1 MSRTDFYE
9 DPNAPKANSL
19 KVAVSALVRN
29 EHGQVLMIH
38 RTDNGKASIPGGGME
53 FGETLTQAVVREV
66 EEETGIDVAVTG
78 LIGIFSNP
86 EHVIAYD
93 DGEVRQ
99 EFSICFTA
107 DPIGGELR
115 TSTESKAVG
124 WVEPGDL
131 VNLDIHP
138 SIWLRIERGLEGHAE
153 PYYT

>member
-1 MSRTDFYE
+1 MSRTDFYQ
-9 DPNAPKANSL
+9 DPSAPKANSL

-29 EHGQVLMIH
+29 DRGQVLMIH

-53 FGETLTQAVVREV
+53 FGETPSQAVVREV
-66 EEETGIDVAVTG
+66 EEETGIDVVVTG
-78 LIGIFSNP
+78 LIGIFSDP

-107 DPIGGELR
+107 DPVRGNLR
-115 TSTESKAVG
+115 TSSESKAVD
-124 WVEPGDL
+124 WVEPDDL
-131 VNLDIHP
+131 KNLDIHP
-138 SIWLRIERGLEGHAE
+138 SIWLRIERGLGNHNE